1 MKDALD
7 AQDKRDL
14 LFAAKSWPH
23 TFGSKLA
30 SLLNAPFELRAAIV
44 DAEIGLLEAAKEQR
58 DAITALEEW
67 LRQQQQEAPQ

>member
-7 AQDKRDL
+7 SQDKHDL

-44 DAEIGLLEAAKEQR
+44 LAEIGLLEAAKEQR

-67 LRQQQQEAPQ
+67 LRQQEQEEQQ